1 MISVA
6 GFICSCAATGRLA
19 AQWSPSTRS
28 PFPPL
33 LPPASNFR
41 LTLQEDLHSNLP
53 LGPSC
58 GGAAARTLHCRAFIL
73 TLTNM
78 GSSTV
83 HIEDSRSYSVS
94 LDRSR
99 LGMTVTGGG
108 ASVPSPDKDIRLQPG
123 ESIQRS
129 ARGAGPGDPFSGEI
143 EPGRYPLHAEW
154 ILHGC
159 TENPAGKE
167 CLHHLDDGR
176 PFYPAQEP
184 VAVLS
189 SEITSDEPQLNDLG
203 DVKLAL
209 ELTAHPGKIGNAA
222 GDCTRETNPID
233 CTVFHLTTRNFGQY
247 PIRYAVNS
255 CGYSGPRP
263 EYRTGNGK
271 WQDLA
276 ALRQCVICSACLSGL
291 NPIFPG
297 TKEVEFALETLG
309 RGFDT
314 KMLQEPGEYYFRFVF
329 QTDVCIASPDAS
341 FCLSQPEDGI
351 EIVSNEVE
359 VNTPL
364 SNVGIPVITGD
375 KSRLH

>member
-1 MISVA
+1 MRAANRRGRTFAGVLRLTISVA
-6 GFICSCAATGRLA
+6 ILIWSCAAPGRLT
-19 AQWSPSTRS
+19 AQWSPSTWS

-33 LPPASNFR
+33 LPPASNFL
-41 LTLQEDLHSNLP
+41 LTLQEDPQGNLP

-58 GGAAARTLHCRAFIL
+58 GAAAARTLHCRAFIL

-94 LDRSR
+94 MDRSR

-108 ASVPSPDKDIRLQPG
+108 FSVPPPDKDIRLQPR

-129 ARGAGPGDPFSGEI
+129 VRGAGPGDPFSGEI
-143 EPGRYPLHAEW
+143 DPSHYALHAEW

-159 TENPAGKE
+159 PENPTGKE
-167 CLHHLDDGR
+167 CRHHLDDGR
-176 PFYPAQEP
+176 LFYPAQEP

-189 SEITSDEPQLNDLG
+189 SEITADEPQLHDLG

-222 GDCTRETNPID
+222 GDCTPETNPID
-233 CTVFHLTTRNFGQY
+233 CTVFHLTTRNLGQY
-247 PIRYAVNS
+247 PIRYPVNS
-255 CGYSGPRP
+255 CGYSGARP
-263 EYRTGNGK
+263 EYRTANGS

-276 ALRQCVICSACLSGL
+276 ALHQCVICSACLSAL
-291 NPIFPG
+291 NPVFPG
-297 TKEVEFALETLG
+297 TKEVEFTLKTLG

-314 KMLQEPGEYYFRFVF
+314 KMLQEPGEYHFRFVF
-329 QTDVCIASPDAS
+329 KT
-341 FCLSQPEDGI
+341 E
-351 EIVSNEVE
+351 
-359 VNTPL
+359 
-364 SNVGIPVITGD
+364 
-375 KSRLH
+375 RLHCVT